1 MIAAW
6 GVQTSWNRLPQGP
19 IATQQGAWHQRI
31 DDNPLTAQIPGF
43 SHRKIRLGST
53 FHTVWVGSAT
63 GNGEASRRRI
73 RTLIAL
79 QNPVAQVIVAILWGR
94 GTFATPRQ
102 GGVMMLIGYAR
113 VSTQDQTLRLQHD
126 ALTDGGCEK
135 LFREKLSGTRTTL
148 PAREKL
154 LAVARKG
161 DVVVVWK
168 LDRLGRS
175 LRDLIDVVNSLQD
188 RGVGLRSLQEAID
201 TTTPAGKLTFHIF
214 AALAEFEGD
223 MIRERTRAGLAAAHK
238 RGVAI
243 GRPRALTPVQI
254 LMAKAMTADPSI
266 SIRQVAEQ
274 CGIHRSTLYRH
285 LNARQ
290 KRSA

>member
-1 MIAAW
+1 MRCKTLSHKSLLQFY
-6 GVQTSWNRLPQGP
+6 GV
-19 IATQQGAWHQRI
+19 
-31 DDNPLTAQIPGF
+31 
-43 SHRKIRLGST
+43 
-53 FHTVWVGSAT
+53 VGLL
-63 GNGEASRRRI
+63 RHPDR
-73 RTLIAL
+73 
-79 QNPVAQVIVAILWGR
+79 
-94 GTFATPRQ
+94 
-102 GGVMMLIGYAR
+102 GVMMLIGYAR

-126 ALTDGGCEK
+126 ALTAGGCEK

-154 LAVARKG
+154 LAFARKG

-214 AALAEFEGD
+214 AALAEFERD

-243 GRPRALTPVQI
+243 GRPRALTPEQI
-254 LMAKAMTADPSI
+254 LMAKAMTADPAI
-266 SIRQVAEQ
+266 SPRQVAEQ
-274 CGIHRSTLYRH
+274 LGIHRSTLYRH

-290 KRSA
+290 KRST

>member
-1 MIAAW
+1 
-6 GVQTSWNRLPQGP
+6 
-19 IATQQGAWHQRI
+19 
-31 DDNPLTAQIPGF
+31 
-43 SHRKIRLGST
+43 
-53 FHTVWVGSAT
+53 
-63 GNGEASRRRI
+63 
-73 RTLIAL
+73 
-79 QNPVAQVIVAILWGR
+79 
-94 GTFATPRQ
+94 
-102 GGVMMLIGYAR
+102 MMLIGYAR
-113 VSTQDQTLRLQHD
+113 VSTEDQKLQLQHD

-135 LFREKLSGTRTTL
+135 LFREKLSGTSTTL

-154 LAVARKG
+154 LAFAHKG

-175 LRDLIDVVNSLQD
+175 LRDLIGVVNSLQD

-214 AALAEFEGD
+214 A
-223 MIRERTRAGLAAAHK
+223 GLAAAHK

-243 GRPRALTPVQI
+243 GRPRALTPEQI
-254 LMAKAMTADPSI
+254 LMAEAMTTDPAI
-266 SIRQVAEQ
+266 STRQVAEQ
-274 CGIHRSTLYRH
+274 FGIHRSTLYRH

>member
-1 MIAAW
+1 
-6 GVQTSWNRLPQGP
+6 
-19 IATQQGAWHQRI
+19 
-31 DDNPLTAQIPGF
+31 
-43 SHRKIRLGST
+43 
-53 FHTVWVGSAT
+53 
-63 GNGEASRRRI
+63 
-73 RTLIAL
+73 
-79 QNPVAQVIVAILWGR
+79 
-94 GTFATPRQ
+94 
-102 GGVMMLIGYAR
+102 MMLIGYAR

-154 LAVARKG
+154 LAFARKG

-214 AALAEFEGD
+214 AALAEFERD

-243 GRPRALTPVQI
+243 GQPRALTPEQI
-254 LMAKAMTADPSI
+254 LMAEAMTADPAI
-266 SIRQVAEQ
+266 STRQVAEQ
-274 CGIHRSTLYRH
+274 FGIHRSTLYRH

>member
-1 MIAAW
+1 
-6 GVQTSWNRLPQGP
+6 
-19 IATQQGAWHQRI
+19 
-31 DDNPLTAQIPGF
+31 
-43 SHRKIRLGST
+43 
-53 FHTVWVGSAT
+53 
-63 GNGEASRRRI
+63 
-73 RTLIAL
+73 
-79 QNPVAQVIVAILWGR
+79 
-94 GTFATPRQ
+94 
-102 GGVMMLIGYAR
+102 MMLIGYAR

-135 LFREKLSGTRTTL
+135 LSGTSTTL

-154 LAVARKG
+154 LAFARKG

-168 LDRLGRS
+168 LDRFGRS

-214 AALAEFEGD
+214 AALAEFERD
-223 MIRERTRAGLAAAHK
+223 MIRERTSAGLAAAHK

-243 GRPRALTPVQI
+243 GRPRALTPEQI
-254 LMAKAMTADPSI
+254 LMAEAMTADPAI
-266 SIRQVAEQ
+266 STRQVAEQ
-274 CGIHRSTLYRH
+274 FGIHRSTLYRH

>member
-1 MIAAW
+1 MPSS
-6 GVQTSWNRLPQGP
+6 GLVDRVLEQY
-19 IATQQGAWHQRI
+19 
-31 DDNPLTAQIPGF
+31 
-43 SHRKIRLGST
+43 
-53 FHTVWVGSAT
+53 
-63 GNGEASRRRI
+63 
-73 RTLIAL
+73 
-79 QNPVAQVIVAILWGR
+79 
-94 GTFATPRQ
+94 
-102 GGVMMLIGYAR
+102 GVMMLIGYAR

-135 LFREKLSGTRTTL
+135 LSGTSMTL

-154 LAVARKG
+154 LAFARKG

-175 LRDLIDVVNSLQD
+175 LRDLIGVVNSLQD

-214 AALAEFEGD
+214 AALAEFERD
-223 MIRERTRAGLAAAHK
+223 MIRERTSAGLAAARK

-243 GRPRALTPVQI
+243 GRPRALTPEQI
-254 LMAKAMTADPSI
+254 LMAEAMTADPAI
-266 SIRQVAEQ
+266 STRQVAEQ
-274 CGIHRSTLYRH
+274 FGIHRSTLYRH